1 VDYITILGRC
11 LGFVVETDLE
21 LDAIRDVRLR
31 YNTSETEVL
40 TQTRGNRAVAS
51 EVPQKEHK
59 IYDVSNCI
67 CLGSCSTEKRGGCL
81 GAKATISFVVTV
93 RVEQLYSH
101 WTDFYETCYFT
112 IFRRCVD
119 KFQVS

>member
-1 VDYITILGRC
+1 MLQNISVSPVGYAGYITVYGRC
-11 LGFVVETDLE
+11 LQFVMETDLE

-59 IYDVSNCI
+59 IDDVSNCI
-67 CLGSCSTEKRGGCL
+67 CLGSCSTERCGGCL
-81 GAKATISFVVTV
+81 GAKAIISFVVSVSPYGTTV
-93 RVEQLYSH
+93 LPLDGFS
-101 WTDFYETCYFT
+101 
-112 IFRRCVD
+112 
-119 KFQVS
+119 

>member
-1 VDYITILGRC
+1 
-11 LGFVVETDLE
+11 VETDFE
-21 LDAIRDVRLR
+21 LDAVRDVRLL

-59 IYDVSNCI
+59 IEDVSNCL
-67 CLGSCSTEKRGGCL
+67 CLGSCSTERCGGCL
-81 GAKATISFVVTV
+81 GAKATISFVVSV
-93 RVEQLYSH
+93 RMEQLYSH
-101 WTDFYETCYFT
+101 WTDFHEIWYFK
-112 IFRRCVD
+112 IFRKFVD